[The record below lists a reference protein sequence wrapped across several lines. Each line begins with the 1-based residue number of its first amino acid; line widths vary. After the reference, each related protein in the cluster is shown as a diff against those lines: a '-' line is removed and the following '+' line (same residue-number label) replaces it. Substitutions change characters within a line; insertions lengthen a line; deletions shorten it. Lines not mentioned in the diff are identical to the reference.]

1 MKIFLDTA
9 NVKSI
14 EKYNELGVVDGI
26 TTNPTLLSKEKGN
39 PIETMKKIVEIIEGP
54 VSLEVVAIDYDKM
67 LEESM
72 KLAKY
77 GKNVV
82 VKIPMTMDGLRV
94 VHTLT
99 KRDIKTNVTLIFSA
113 NQALLA
119 AKAGATY
126 ISPFIGRL
134 DDIGAEGLNL
144 VSEIVQRFA
153 SYDISTQLLV
163 ASVRHPSHVI
173 EAAKMGA
180 DVVTLPPDILDK
192 MIRHPLTD
200 KGLDS
205 FLSDW
210 KKLEKDN
217 PDLAF

>member
-9 NVKSI
+9 NVASI

-126 ISPFIGRL
+126 RC
-134 DDIGAEGLNL
+134 
-144 VSEIVQRFA
+144 
-153 SYDISTQLLV
+153 
-163 ASVRHPSHVI
+163 
-173 EAAKMGA
+173 
-180 DVVTLPPDILDK
+180 
-192 MIRHPLTD
+192 
-200 KGLDS
+200 
-205 FLSDW
+205 
-210 KKLEKDN
+210 LEQ
-217 PDLAF
+217 